1 VVLLV
6 RRYGFKKFLVVG
18 ELMKGRTWTSRE
30 VERLKEMRRD
40 EIPVRIIAEKLCR
53 PISAVNSKLY
63 YLSIFDGSYTPVR
76 RCRTWTVQEIEAAQ
90 ARFDSGVPAKV
101 IARELGVS
109 ANALYQQLQPRKR
122 KK

>member
-1 VVLLV
+1 
-6 RRYGFKKFLVVG
+6 VG
-18 ELMKGRTWTSRE
+18 ELMKGKTWTSRE

-40 EIPVRIIAEKLCR
+40 EIPVRIIAEKLDR
-53 PISAVNSKLY
+53 PISVVNSKLY

-76 RCRTWTVQEIEAAQ
+76 RCKTWTVQEIEAAQ

-101 IARELGVS
+101 IVRELGVS

-122 KK
+122 KKEPDA